1 LKRQRHVFLDVSV
14 VRQKLLQAV
23 SHFLRKSGGFNR
35 LNKAALL
42 RLDNVYTNRHELSQ
56 IVQIEIADDAH
67 VNAAATRHNRRR

>member
-23 SHFLRKSGGFNR
+23 SHFLQKSGGFNR